1 MIKNLTPHPV
11 TILAEDRTVVI
22 PPSGIVA
29 RVQSNVESLGTMDGV
44 PVTRT
49 NYADITDLPEPEDG
63 VLYITSCL
71 VAQACPERT
80 DVLFPN
86 EIVRDESKRVI
97 GCKSLGR
104 II

>member
-29 RVQSNVESLGTMDGV
+29 RVQSNVKRYGMLDGV
-44 PVTRT
+44 PITHT
-49 NYADITDLPEPEDG
+49 SYTDIIDLPEPEAG
-63 VLYITSCL
+63 TLYITSCL
-71 VAQACPERT
+71 VAQACPKRT

-104 II
+104 I